1 MKEFCVL
8 VFLGLN
14 SWIDLRKKEVSLAAA
29 VVFAVAGVG
38 LRWACDSISWELVVS
53 LGIGCFF
60 LGVSIITQGAMG
72 MGDVWLL
79 LALALVLE
87 LQEFLTVLFG
97 ALMLCALWGAAML
110 VIFRRSGKS
119 EIPFVPFLLLGYI
132 GGLLLW

>member
-29 VVFAVAGVG
+29 VVFAVAGAG

-79 LALALVLE
+79 LALALAVSYTH
-87 LQEFLTVLFG
+87 LTLPTTPYV
-97 ALMLCALWGAAML
+97 
-110 VIFRRSGKS
+110 
-119 EIPFVPFLLLGYI
+119 
-132 GGLLLW
+132 